1 MDHIVLALPDI
12 VISYTDKYGSYKITC
27 SLHYFRS
34 EQKYNSLSS
43 SGSPIDHASASPA
56 DQGSES
62 AKIRRENILAELLDT
77 EARYVSDL
85 REVLVHYR

>member
-1 MDHIVLALPDI
+1 MSSAN
-12 VISYTDKYGSYKITC
+12 
-27 SLHYFRS
+27 FRS

-43 SGSPIDHASASPA
+43 SGSPVDQTAAAGPA

-62 AKIRRENILAELLDT
+62 NKIRRENILAELLDT

>member
-1 MDHIVLALPDI
+1 M
-12 VISYTDKYGSYKITC
+12 
-27 SLHYFRS
+27 SLLNLRS

-43 SGSPIDHASASPA
+43 SGSPVDHTAAASGSSAAAA

>member
-1 MDHIVLALPDI
+1 MRPAKILE
-12 VISYTDKYGSYKITC
+12 GSIIMS
-27 SLHYFRS
+27 SLHNRS

-43 SGSPIDHASASPA
+43 SGSPVDHTTAASGSSAAA

>member
-1 MDHIVLALPDI
+1 MSPAN
-12 VISYTDKYGSYKITC
+12 
-27 SLHYFRS
+27 FRS

-43 SGSPIDHASASPA
+43 SGSPVDQTASAAGPA
-56 DQGSES
+56 DEGSES
-62 AKIRRENILAELLDT
+62 NKIRRENILAELLDT

>member
-1 MDHIVLALPDI
+1 M
-12 VISYTDKYGSYKITC
+12 S
-27 SLHYFRS
+27 SLLNRS

-43 SGSPIDHASASPA
+43 SGSPVDHTAASGSSAAA

-85 REVLVHYR
+85 REILVHYR

>member
-1 MDHIVLALPDI
+1 MSSAR
-12 VISYTDKYGSYKITC
+12 
-27 SLHYFRS
+27 FRS

-43 SGSPIDHASASPA
+43 SGSPVDHTAAPA

-85 REVLVHYR
+85 REVLIHYRSDFMMKYSDYP

>member
-1 MDHIVLALPDI
+1 M
-12 VISYTDKYGSYKITC
+12 STSR
-27 SLHYFRS
+27 FRS

-43 SGSPIDHASASPA
+43 SGSPVDQTSSGDH
-56 DQGSES
+56 GNES
-62 AKIRRENILAELLDT
+62 AKIRRENILAELIET